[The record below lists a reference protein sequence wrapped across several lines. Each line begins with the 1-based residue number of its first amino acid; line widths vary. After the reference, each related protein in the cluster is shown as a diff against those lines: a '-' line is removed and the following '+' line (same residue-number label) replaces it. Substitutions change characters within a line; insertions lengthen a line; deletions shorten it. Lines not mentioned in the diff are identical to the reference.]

1 MLATRKAGN
10 QVSPTVADDGTETA
24 GLATTLII
32 PARPRNGPVLRE
44 GGGCGAGS
52 AQYASA

>member
-1 MLATRKAGN
+1 MMAKRKAGN
-10 QVSPTVADDGTETA
+10 QVSLTVADDGTQTA

-32 PARPRNGPVLRE
+32 PARPRNGPVLCE

-52 AQYASA
+52 TQYA